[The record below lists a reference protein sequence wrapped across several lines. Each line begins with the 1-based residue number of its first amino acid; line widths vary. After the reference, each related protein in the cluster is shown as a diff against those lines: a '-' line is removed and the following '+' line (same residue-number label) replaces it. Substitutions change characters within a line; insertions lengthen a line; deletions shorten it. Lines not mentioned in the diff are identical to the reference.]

1 MNNDKSTTFRIAT
14 WNLDHPKRGN
24 RLPEQLEKLA
34 EISADILI
42 LIETSPGADISHMGY
57 AGMSSPPYQVGKK
70 ERNTSA
76 IWSKWPIEKISTDDD
91 ENSTCA
97 KIKSPFGS
105 LLVYGTLLTYHGDKG
120 SDGNSKSWVEHD
132 KEIERQGDDWK
143 RIQDLFQ
150 QVPLIVAGDFN
161 QARDKVGR
169 YHSPN
174 GIAGLDKQLRLSNLV
189 SLTDEDFGKE
199 GKLTISPWSKTGEY
213 RHNIDHICVTEGRF
227 KVQQVGAWDHFTTSQ
242 ELTDH
247 NGVYVDLVLGSK
259 GTE

>member
-1 MNNDKSTTFRIAT
+1 MEMSNDKGESFRIAT
-14 WNLDHPKRGN
+14 WNLDQAKRK
-24 RLPEQLEKLA
+24 RLISEQLEVISK
-34 EISADILI
+34 ISADIIVLT
-42 LIETSPGADISHMGY
+42 E
-57 AGMSSPPYQVGKK
+57 SSPEVDLSSIGYEGVSSASYIDKNQ
-70 ERNTSA
+70 ERNCSA
-76 IWSKWPIEKISTDDD
+76 IWSKWPIEHKINTTDD
-91 ENSTCA
+91 ETAVCA
-97 KIKSPFGS
+97 KIKSPFGDF
-105 LLVYGTLLTYHGDKG
+105 LVYGTILTYHGDKG
-120 SDGNSKSWVEHD
+120 SDGNSKSWAEHD

-213 RHNIDHICVTEGRF
+213 RHNID
-227 KVQQVGAWDHFTTSQ
+227 
-242 ELTDH
+242 L
-247 NGVYVDLVLGSK
+247 LVRVEYYPENIASAR
-259 GTE
+259 